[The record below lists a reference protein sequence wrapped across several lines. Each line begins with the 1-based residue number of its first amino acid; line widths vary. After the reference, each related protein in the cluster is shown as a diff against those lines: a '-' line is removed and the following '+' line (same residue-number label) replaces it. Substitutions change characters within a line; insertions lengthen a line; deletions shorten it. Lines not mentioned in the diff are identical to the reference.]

1 MAARPFPHEWRAI
14 IERRVALWSRL
25 PAADRLE
32 LLRHILVFLDEKRFE
47 GCGGM
52 AITDEVRLTIAAQ
65 ACLLLLHR
73 ETDYFPALRSILVYP
88 DEYVAPA
95 AEQHESG
102 IVVED
107 HEPRAG
113 ESWAEGSLVLSWR
126 DVMEES
132 ADGENGENV
141 VLHEF
146 AHQVDDEWG
155 LSSAEPHEQPEGGAR
170 EWARAFRE
178 AFARHKRLVEGGRET
193 AIDPYG
199 ATDEAEFFAVVT
211 ETFFGQP
218 ANLRIAEPELY
229 RQWSKFFRQDPV
241 SWGGDRSDDIGRERL
256 IDDGIEAETLT
267 DDFPSGGGEL
277 LGEG

>member
-1 MAARPFPHEWRAI
+1 MPLLRLLRWLTGTRSRRRARLRLRPFPPRWLEI
-14 IERRVALWSRL
+14 IQRRVAIWHRI
-25 PAADRLE
+25 PHADRLE
-32 LLRHILVFLDEKRFE
+32 LLRHILIFLDEKRFE

-52 AITDEVRLTIAAQ
+52 EITDEVRLTIAAQ
-65 ACLLLLHR
+65 ACILLLHR

-88 DEYVAPA
+88 DEYLAPA

-126 DVMEES
+126 DVVEGS
-132 ADGENGENV
+132 ADGRSGENV

-146 AHQVDDEWG
+146 AHQIDDEWG
-155 LSSAEPHEQPEGGAR
+155 LSSADPREQPEGDAQQ
-170 EWARAFRE
+170 WATAFRE
-178 AFARHKRLVEGGRET
+178 AFARHERDVKRGRST

-211 ETFFGQP
+211 ETFFEQP
-218 ANLRIAEPELY
+218 ADLRIAEPELY
-229 RQWSKFFRQDPV
+229 RQWSKFFRQDPITW
-241 SWGGDRSDDIGRERL
+241 SDRGGQ
-256 IDDGIEAETLT
+256 AT
-267 DDFPSGGGEL
+267 
-277 LGEG
+277 